1 MIKCQKCGSRIRM
14 GRLFCTECGTY
25 LHAGSPLITEPL
37 SQDELPVSEADTW
50 LRHVDGYEEAVL
62 PEAAI
67 ALRITVAENGR
78 ETLFPLP
85 MGEICLGRRDTARGA
100 FPELDLS
107 PDGGRKAGVS
117 RLHVRVYQVGNR
129 LFVEDVDSANG
140 TFLNG
145 RRLNPYLPY
154 PLKEG
159 DTLQLGSLKL
169 LVAFVRA
176 EPESSATPKERGKD
190 DA

>member
-1 MIKCQKCGSRIRM
+1 MIECPSCGSQIRM

-25 LHAGSPLITEPL
+25 LHAGSPLVTEPL
-37 SQDELPVSEADTW
+37 PLDDLPASEADTW
-50 LRHVDGYEEAVL
+50 LRDVAGYEEALL
-62 PEAAI
+62 PEAAT
-67 ALRITVAENGR
+67 ALRFIVAENGR
-78 ETLFPLP
+78 ETVFPLP
-85 MGEICLGRRDTARGA
+85 IGEICAGRRDAARGA

-117 RLHVRVYQVGNR
+117 RLHVRVYQVGHR

-140 TFLNG
+140 TFLNE

-169 LVAFVRA
+169 LVALVRWG
-176 EPESSATPKERGKD
+176 PESPTTPSETEKD

>member
-1 MIKCQKCGSRIRM
+1 M
-14 GRLFCTECGTY
+14 GRLFCTECGAY
-25 LHAGSPLITEPL
+25 LHAGSPLVTEPL
-37 SQDELPVSEADTW
+37 PLDNLPASEADTW
-50 LRHVDGYEEAVL
+50 LRDVDGYEEALL
-62 PEAAI
+62 PEAAT
-67 ALRITVAENGR
+67 ALRFTVAENSR
-78 ETLFPLP
+78 EMVFPLP
-85 MGEICLGRRDTARGA
+85 IGEICAGRRDAARGA

-107 PDGGRKAGVS
+107 PDGGRRAGVS
-117 RLHVRVYQVGNR
+117 RLHVRIYQVGSR

-140 TFLNG
+140 TFLNE

-169 LVAFVRA
+169 LVAFVRS
-176 EPESSATPKERGKD
+176 EPESPATPREKEKD